1 MTSPRNIEQVYRTW
15 SSPILLE
22 LKKREHQMA
31 PFERQA
37 LENVLVERRLVDAG
51 NPGGDERRAR
61 SEHSSQELPKAS
73 IL

>member
-1 MTSPRNIEQVYRTW
+1 MTSRRNIEQTYRTW

-37 LENVLVERRLVDAG
+37 LENVLVERRLLDIG
-51 NPGGDERRAR
+51 NPKGNERRQ
-61 SEHSSQELPKAS
+61 SPTNKNDQPG
-73 IL
+73 